1 MEFKKKLKTRLYL
14 AIAYILSGITMI
26 LVFNMMN
33 NGNEYLSSLGLAFV
47 VIGIVRVRNYFM
59 ITKTEETMKKQEI
72 AETDERNIAI
82 ANKARSYAFII
93 GVVLLSIAVIVLQL
107 LNLRLYVL
115 ILSGVLCTLLM
126 IYWIS
131 YWILWKRS

>member
-14 AIAYILSGITMI
+14 AIAYIVSGLTMI

-59 ITKTEETMKKQEI
+59 ITKSEETIKKQEI
-72 AETDERNIAI
+72 AETDERNVAI

-115 ILSGVLCTLLM
+115 LLSGVLCALLV

-131 YWILWKRS
+131 YWVLWKRS

>member
-26 LVFNMMN
+26 LVFNLMK
-33 NGNEYLSSLGLAFV
+33 NGNEYLSSLGFAFV

-59 ITKTEETMKKQEI
+59 ITKSEETIKKQEI
-72 AETDERNIAI
+72 AETDERNVAI
-82 ANKARSYAFII
+82 ANKARSVAFII
-93 GVVLLSIAVIVLQL
+93 CVVLLAVSVIVLQL
-107 LNLRLYVL
+107 MDLRSYVL
-115 ILSGVLCTLLM
+115 VLSGVLGVLLV

>member
-26 LVFNMMN
+26 LVFNLMK
-33 NGNEYLSSLGLAFV
+33 NGNEYLSSLGFAFV

-72 AETDERNIAI
+72 AETDERNVAI
-82 ANKARSYAFII
+82 ANKARSVAFIVC
-93 GVVLLSIAVIVLQL
+93 VVLLAIAIIVLQL
-107 LNLRLYVL
+107 LDLRPYVL
-115 ILSGVLCTLLM
+115 VLSGVLGVLLV

>member
-14 AIAYILSGITMI
+14 AIAYILSGLTMT

-59 ITKTEETMKKQEI
+59 ITKSEETIKKQEI

-115 ILSGVLCTLLM
+115 ILSGVLCALLV

>member
-59 ITKTEETMKKQEI
+59 ITKSEETIKKQEI
-72 AETDERNIAI
+72 AETDERNVAI

-115 ILSGVLCTLLM
+115 ILSGVLCALLV

>member
-1 MEFKKKLKTRLYL
+1 MEFKKKMKTRLYL

-26 LVFNMMN
+26 LVFNLMK
-33 NGNEYLSSLGLAFV
+33 NGNEYLSSLGFAFV

-72 AETDERNIAI
+72 AETDERNVAI
-82 ANKARSYAFII
+82 ANKARSVAFIVC
-93 GVVLLSIAVIVLQL
+93 VVLLAIAIIVLQL
-107 LNLRLYVL
+107 LDLRPYVL
-115 ILSGVLCTLLM
+115 VLSGVLGVLLV

-131 YWILWKRS
+131 YWILWKRN

>member
-1 MEFKKKLKTRLYL
+1 MHPLNLK
-14 AIAYILSGITMI
+14 G
-26 LVFNMMN
+26 
-33 NGNEYLSSLGLAFV
+33 GAFV

-59 ITKTEETMKKQEI
+59 ITKSEETIKKQEI
-72 AETDERNIAI
+72 AETDERNVAI

-115 ILSGVLCTLLM
+115 ILSGVLCTLLV

-131 YWILWKRS
+131 YWIL